1 MMPTMKTYILD
12 EDGDAAGPNHASSL
26 KVVLVRVCRMAVPVV
41 MLVFLLGCAALS
53 RQPAVPASDTGRAQ
67 IPGMPGVRYVMPEG
81 LVGFEPDVRQAAVAE
96 QQARARAGATGPLS
110 PANFLALSGG
120 GDNGAFAAGLLNG
133 WTAAGNR
140 PEFKL
145 VTGISTGA
153 LIAPFAFVGGAK
165 YDQALRDFY
174 TGVTSKDVL
183 EERNLL
189 AALTDDAMA
198 DNAPLR
204 RLVDRVM
211 TAELMQE
218 IAAEHAKGRVLL
230 IGTTNL
236 DARRGVIWN
245 LTKIA
250 ASGHPNSLQL
260 IRDLMVASAA
270 IPGGFPPMMID
281 VEVDGR
287 RHQEMHVDGGASAQ
301 VFVYPTSLDVQALS
315 AEAGIVRDRS
325 LYLIRNSKL
334 TPGWSEVERR
344 TLSIAGHAVASLI
357 TQQGV
362 GDLYRIYA
370 IAQRDRVDF
379 NLAFIPSGFDA
390 PHPQEFDADYMRALY
405 KVGYDLA
412 TQGKPWVKRP
422 PGM

>member
-1 MMPTMKTYILD
+1 MAAMKAIMVNI
-12 EDGDAAGPNHASSL
+12 AAGGAETNQTFTVTP
-26 KVVLVRVCRMAVPVV
+26 VFVRTCRMAVTVGAV
-41 MLVFLLGCAALS
+41 LLMLGCSTLS
-53 RQPAVPASDTGRAQ
+53 RGPAVPESETVRAQ
-67 IPGMPGVRYVMPEG
+67 IPGLPGVRYVVPEG
-81 LVGFEPDVRQAAVAE
+81 LAGFEPDMLQAAAAE
-96 QQARARAGATGPLS
+96 QQARARVGASGPLP
-110 PANFLALSGG
+110 PAAFLALSGG
-120 GDNGAFAAGLLNG
+120 GDNGAFAAGLLNA
-133 WTAAGNR
+133 WTAAGDR

-165 YDQALRDFY
+165 YDQVLRDFY

-183 EERNLL
+183 EPRGIL

-204 RLVDRVM
+204 RLVRRLM
-211 TAELMQE
+211 TAELMHE

-250 ASGHPNSLQL
+250 ASSHPNSLQL
-260 IRDLMVASAA
+260 IQDLMVASAA

-315 AEAGIVRDRS
+315 TEAGIVRDRS
-325 LYLIRNSKL
+325 LYIIRNSKL

-344 TLSIAGHAVASLI
+344 TLSIAGRAVASLI

-379 NLAFIPSGFDA
+379 NLAYIPASFDA
-390 PHPQEFDADYMRALY
+390 PHPQEFDTDYMRALY

>member
-1 MMPTMKTYILD
+1 
-12 EDGDAAGPNHASSL
+12 
-26 KVVLVRVCRMAVPVV
+26 MAVPSVILAF
-41 MLVFLLGCAALS
+41 LVGCAAPS
-53 RQPAVPASDTGRAQ
+53 RQPAVPASDTVRAQ
-67 IPGMPGVRYVMPEG
+67 IPGIPGVRYVIPEG
-81 LVGFEPDVRQAAVAE
+81 LASFEPDVRHAAAAE
-96 QQARARAGATGPLS
+96 QQARARAGVTGPLP
-110 PANFLALSGG
+110 PAAFLALSGG

-133 WTAAGNR
+133 WSVAGNR

-165 YDQALRDFY
+165 YDRALRDFY
-174 TGVTSKDVL
+174 TGVTSKDVI

-189 AALTDDAMA
+189 AALTGDAMA

-204 RLVDRVM
+204 RLVDKVM

-260 IRDLMVASAA
+260 IRDLMIASAA

-315 AEAGIVRDRS
+315 AEADMVRDRS

-370 IAQRDRVDF
+370 IAQRDGVDF
-379 NLAFIPSGFDA
+379 NLAFISSGFDA
-390 PHPQEFDADYMRALY
+390 PHPQEFDANYMRALY
-405 KVGYDLA
+405 KVGYELA

>member
-1 MMPTMKTYILD
+1 
-12 EDGDAAGPNHASSL
+12 
-26 KVVLVRVCRMAVPVV
+26 
-41 MLVFLLGCAALS
+41 
-53 RQPAVPASDTGRAQ
+53 
-67 IPGMPGVRYVMPEG
+67 VRYVIPEG
-81 LVGFEPDVRQAAVAE
+81 LAGFEPDVRQAAAAE
-96 QQARARAGATGPLS
+96 QQARSRAGITGPLP
-110 PANFLALSGG
+110 PATFLALSGG

-165 YDQALRDFY
+165 HDQALRDFY

-183 EERNLL
+183 EQRSLL

-211 TAELMQE
+211 TVELMQE
-218 IAAEHAKGRVLL
+218 IAAEHAKGRMLL

-270 IPGGFPPMMID
+270 IPGGFPPMMIE

-325 LYLIRNSKL
+325 LYVIRSSKL

-357 TQQGV
+357 TTQGV

-379 NLAFIPSGFDA
+379 NLAFIPNSFNA
-390 PHPQEFDADYMRALY
+390 PHPQEFDTDYMRALF
-405 KVGYDLA
+405 KAGYDLA
-412 TQGKPWVKRP
+412 AQGQPWVKRP

>member
-1 MMPTMKTYILD
+1 MLD
-12 EDGDAAGPNHASSL
+12 AVDGAAAS
-26 KVVLVRVCRMAVPVV
+26 RQGAVTESAFIRSWRLAIPGI
-41 MLVFLLGCAALS
+41 MLTFLLGCASLS
-53 RQPAVPASDTGRAQ
+53 RQPAVPESDTARAQ
-67 IPGMPGVRYVMPEG
+67 IPGIPGVRYVIPEG
-81 LVGFEPDVRQAAVAE
+81 LAGFEPDMRQAAAAE
-96 QQARARAGATGPLS
+96 QQARSRAGAAGPLP
-110 PANFLALSGG
+110 PAAFLALSGG

-133 WTAAGNR
+133 WTAAGKR
-140 PEFKL
+140 PQFKL

-165 YDQALRDFY
+165 HDQALRDFY

-183 EERNLL
+183 EQRSLL

-270 IPGGFPPMMID
+270 IPGGFPPMMIEVE

-325 LYLIRNSKL
+325 LYIIRSSKL

-357 TQQGV
+357 TTQGV

-379 NLAFIPSGFDA
+379 NLAYIPASFNA
-390 PHPQEFDADYMRALY
+390 PHPQEFDTDYMRALF

-412 TQGKPWVKRP
+412 AQGQPWVKRP

>member
-1 MMPTMKTYILD
+1 MLD
-12 EDGDAAGPNHASSL
+12 AVVGAAASTQRS
-26 KVVLVRVCRMAVPVV
+26 VTGSAFIRTCRVAIPGV
-41 MLVFLLGCAALS
+41 MLAFLLGCASTS
-53 RQPAVPASDTGRAQ
+53 RQPAVPESDTARAQ
-67 IPGMPGVRYVMPEG
+67 IPGMPGVRYVVPEG
-81 LVGFEPDVRQAAVAE
+81 IAGFEPDVLQAAAAE
-96 QQARARAGATGPLS
+96 QQARSRAGATGPLP
-110 PANFLALSGG
+110 PATFLALSGG

-140 PEFKL
+140 PQFKL

-165 YDQALRDFY
+165 HDQALRDFY

-183 EERNLL
+183 EARSIL
-189 AALTDDAMA
+189 AAVTDDAMA

-204 RLVDRVM
+204 RLVGRVM

-260 IRDLMVASAA
+260 IQDLMVASAA

-287 RHQEMHVDGGASAQ
+287 RHQEMHVDGGTSAQ
-301 VFVYPTSLDVQALS
+301 VFVYPTSLDVQALA

-325 LYLIRNSKL
+325 LYIIRSSKL

-344 TLSIAGHAVASLI
+344 TLSIAGRAVASLI
-357 TQQGV
+357 TTQGI

-379 NLAFIPSGFDA
+379 NLAYIPASFDA
-390 PHPQEFDADYMRALY
+390 PHPQEFDTDYMRALF

-412 TQGKPWVKRP
+412 SQGQPWVKRP